1 MLPVGITI
9 EDFIV
14 ADMEVFDD
22 FKPTCPEKAKL
33 QRWWSLPPHIEDG
46 RGCGRGDGAQETK
59 QSTAPKKGSGRP
71 GFGTDEVSCKQTP
84 PCSAARRTGRQACR
98 LAGSKAGRGKFGFT
112 E

>member
-46 RGCGRGDGAQETK
+46 RGCGRGDGAQ
-59 QSTAPKKGSGRP
+59 A
-71 GFGTDEVSCKQTP
+71 
-84 PCSAARRTGRQACR
+84 SAIYRAQEGLR
-98 LAGSKAGRGKFGFT
+98 KAWVRD
-112 E
+112 